1 MSVHMNN
8 VSASVGADVCVWG
21 GAGVEG
27 GHFFS
32 FFNYAIMYF
41 CVAVLEL
48 SHYICESNAYFKLT
62 LSHIYVMLDLVT

>member
-21 GAGVEG
+21 GEGGEG

-48 SHYICESNAYFKLT
+48 
-62 LSHIYVMLDLVT
+62 